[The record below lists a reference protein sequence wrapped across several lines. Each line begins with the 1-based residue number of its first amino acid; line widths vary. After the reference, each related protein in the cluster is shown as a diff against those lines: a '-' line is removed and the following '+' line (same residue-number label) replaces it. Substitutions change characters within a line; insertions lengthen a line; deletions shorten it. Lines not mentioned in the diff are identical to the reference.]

1 MWRGLFL
8 CRQEKWDPSLL
19 IGSNIQ
25 SSFRKRRESSF
36 SGKHWAGFWGCILLN
51 PALWKIM
58 LPRNWEDYC
67 CLVTPQTHSCKGEKQ
82 RSYLSY
88 LQDFRPL
95 PSPDSVRTGG
105 DTAEDEL
112 ESQLASAQW
121 FSWSCSFH
129 TWGPSSL
136 WPGIFPREK

>member
-1 MWRGLFL
+1 
-8 CRQEKWDPSLL
+8 
-19 IGSNIQ
+19 
-25 SSFRKRRESSF
+25 
-36 SGKHWAGFWGCILLN
+36 
-51 PALWKIM
+51 M

-112 ESQLASAQW
+112 ESQLASAQ
-121 FSWSCSFH
+121 
-129 TWGPSSL
+129 
-136 WPGIFPREK
+136 